1 LEKDCQRYAGD
12 LRGAG
17 MSSPVVSVV
26 MSVCNEEKYLN
37 DTINS
42 ILNQTLADFEFI
54 IVNDGSE
61 DKTQSILNKYKKL
74 DCRIKLISNQKNL
87 GIAKSTNIGIKNADG
102 KYIAIMDAGDISHR
116 QRLEKQT
123 KYLEARDE
131 VYILGTQGRWIDG
144 EGKAIGIWKMPR
156 SVDGKALY
164 KTGGAIH
171 PSIMARRA
179 LFDVIGLYDETLIM
193 SQEFDLY
200 MRSLKNGLKM
210 ANLEDELI
218 CIRERRE
225 GMTFKHMKTLKKNQL
240 KIKIKYL
247 PAFFGFWNII
257 YTLRSF
263 LGFIIPTFMLMMIV
277 KHMKRL

>member
-1 LEKDCQRYAGD
+1 MEEDCQRYAGD
-12 LRGAG
+12 LRGAD
-17 MSSPVVSVV
+17 MSSPLVSVV
-26 MSVCNEEKYLN
+26 MSVYNEENYLK
-37 DTINS
+37 DTIES
-42 ILNQTLADFEFI
+42 MLNQTMEDFEFI
-54 IVNDGSE
+54 IINDGSE
-61 DKTQSILNKYKKL
+61 DKTQSILDKYKKI
-74 DCRIKLISNQKNL
+74 DYRIKLISNWKTL

-123 KYLEARDE
+123 KYLEARNE

-144 EGKAIGIWKMPR
+144 EGKAIGIWKMPQN
-156 SVDGKALY
+156 VDGNALY
-164 KTGGAIH
+164 RTGGAIH
-171 PSIMARRA
+171 PSIMARKA
-179 LFDVIGLYDETLIM
+179 LFDIIGPYDETLIM
-193 SQEFDLY
+193 SQEFELY

-218 CIRERRE
+218 CIRERRD
-225 GMTFKHMKTLKKNQL
+225 GMTFKHMKTLQRNQL

-247 PAFFGFWNII
+247 PTFFSFWNLI

-277 KHMKRL
+277 KHIKRS